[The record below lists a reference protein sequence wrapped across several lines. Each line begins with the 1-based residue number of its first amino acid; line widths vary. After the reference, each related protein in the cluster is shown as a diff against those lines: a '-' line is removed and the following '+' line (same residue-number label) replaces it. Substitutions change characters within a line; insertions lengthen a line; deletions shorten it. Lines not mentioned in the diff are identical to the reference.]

1 MQGDPLYQF
10 LANLFDSG
18 PLCDVCGSSEVQ
30 VVSDTPGWF
39 LVCFRLSVLCNPVV
53 LEYCSVILTP
63 QHKVNQKKKSCQNS
77 AILSRSAFKRP
88 QKTLETMANWR
99 ILFLASIA
107 SIASGLSPD
116 HSDYESLTTSE
127 DNKSHSLTKELLN
140 LDLGYNVLNSEV
152 LRKSLVASAEV
163 TGVAASEAAEALPQ
177 ASPLIQDRN
186 FQVSG
191 GQNTW
196 ASTSA
201 ASNNDEKFWTGG
213 PSPFFFPDFGFGRP
227 RQVSVSAV
235 RPVPFRHR
243 PTSVSG
249 TGNPGKNRK
258 PTPSA
263 TRPSPPAG
271 SGSNRNRSPAPKA
284 FVGDQHQCG
293 TGSCEFFLFC
303 WLSGGQIEGSCGGFL
318 FACCLRADGGGR
330 NSKAIAVKVS
340 FFWTKPKKTPKN
352 ISFFQKKPYKKQ
364 FSNE

>member
-1 MQGDPLYQF
+1 M
-10 LANLFDSG
+10 
-18 PLCDVCGSSEVQ
+18 CDGGGSSEVQ
-30 VVSDTPGWF
+30 VVYDTPGWF
-39 LVCFRLSVLCNPVV
+39 LVCFSLSVLCNPVV
-53 LEYCSVILTP
+53 LEYCSVILTLNT
-63 QHKVNQKKKSCQNS
+63 KLIKKSEKKK
-77 AILSRSAFKRP
+77 LSKPCCYSTQFSPPPGVPFKRP
-88 QKTLETMANWR
+88 QKLLETMPYW

-127 DNKSHSLTKELLN
+127 ENKSSHSLTQELLN

-177 ASPLIQDRN
+177 ASPLIQNRN

-196 ASTSA
+196 ASTSS

-213 PSPFFFPDFGFGRP
+213 PNPFFFPDFGFGRP

-243 PTSVSG
+243 PTSTSVSG

-340 FFWTKPKKTPKN
+340 FFWTKPKPKKT
-352 ISFFQKKPYKKQ
+352 ISFFQKNKLTKNN
-364 FSNE
+364 F